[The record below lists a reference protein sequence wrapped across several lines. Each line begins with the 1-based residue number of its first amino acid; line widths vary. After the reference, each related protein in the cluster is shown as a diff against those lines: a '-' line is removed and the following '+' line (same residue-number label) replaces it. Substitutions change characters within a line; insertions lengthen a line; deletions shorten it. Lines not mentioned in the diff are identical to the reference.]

1 MSKSRLILFAV
12 CPALPVLSALLAG
25 LLGLPA
31 PWAAAGATL
40 LTMVVM
46 YPLMVINGRNL
57 ALDYSQR
64 ILNVIPYPV
73 SIKGADSRLRV
84 VNDAMA
90 EYKRMSREALL
101 GTEGHL
107 DNENSELRRQR
118 LEEDRMVLAGLPIWK
133 EEHVADH
140 AATGKELFQVIVKGR
155 STGLY
160 GEPVIVTAQFDTT
173 ELNLVRREIEE
184 TLKREK
190 SLHAGFT
197 AYTQRLINAIP
208 QPVYVKDAQSRY
220 VIVNEAFCK
229 LRMLSAE
236 QLIGRA
242 PNDLTQDDAKAA
254 LVIAEDREV
263 LDNDIV
269 ISKEEHGLHPVTQ
282 EERYRWVG
290 KRRCV
295 DHTGQPVLVGATVDL
310 TEWRRAEQATAA
322 ALEREIA
329 LRERV
334 AAFTQRLIDVI
345 PQPVYVKHADSRYM
359 LVNRAMLDD
368 MHREPD
374 DLLGKNP
381 VDLGANPDYA
391 SLVMKED
398 QRIAAG
404 EVIYKEEHMSHP
416 YSGKEV
422 FRIISKRSCIDPEG
436 RAVIVGTNFDIT
448 PLRQAERAAAA
459 ASEAKSVFL
468 ATMSHEI
475 RTPLGGVIG
484 MLRLALRQPIED
496 AVREQLNIGLRNAE
510 ALLVILNDVLDFS
523 KIEAGELR
531 LETIDFDLVETAQ
544 DVMQSFALN
553 ARERGVALALDLPAS
568 VGHFFRGDPTRLRQ
582 ILVNLI
588 GNALKFTRQGTV
600 TVRFAAAQ
608 PGFACE
614 VIDTGIGIPAEALPR
629 MFQRFQQ
636 ADSSTTRKYGGT
648 GLGLA
653 ICKQLV
659 EAMGGTISVHSSI
672 GIGTTF
678 RFVLPLPAGEARNT
692 SGKTEALPIQMR
704 CLNLLCAEDNAT
716 NQIIIRSL
724 LEDLGHRVHF
734 ADNGLQALQ
743 QLAEQ
748 DFDAVMM
755 DGRMPELDGLQTTRA
770 IRAGSHGTLRIR
782 NPRIP
787 VIALTANVSDEDMAA
802 FRAAGANH
810 FLAKPVDDRQL
821 TELMARLSASEE
833 PAASPAIDS
842 AAPAA
847 RPDMAQRLRSMLIR
861 SLPGRIVAIDDALTC
876 NDMTGLMH
884 LFHGLKG
891 NVSFGGDDTLAPRAA
906 ALEAAVMAN
915 DRDTV
920 LREWPNLRAGLEA
933 LISRG

>member
-1 MSKSRLILFAV
+1 MNKSRILVLIACLAL
-12 CPALPVLSALLAG
+12 PALSAILVTLLA
-25 LLGLPA
+25 LPA
-31 PWAAAGATL
+31 PWAAAASAL
-40 LTMVVM
+40 LAVLVM
-46 YPLMVINGRNL
+46 HPAMLAIGRDM
-57 ALDYSQR
+57 AQEFCQR
-64 ILNVIPYPV
+64 ILDVIPYPV
-73 SIKGADSRLRV
+73 SIKGADSRLLV
-84 VNDAMA
+84 VNDAML

-107 DNENSELRRQR
+107 DNEDAEIRQLRLQ
-118 LEEDRMVLAGLPIWK
+118 EDGMVLAGLPIWK

-160 GEPVIVTAQFDTT
+160 GEPLIVSAQFDTT
-173 ELNLVRREIEE
+173 ELNLARRGIEE

-190 SLHAGFT
+190 SMHAGFT
-197 AYTQRLINAIP
+197 DYTQRLINAIP

-229 LRMLSAE
+229 MRMLSAE
-236 QLIGRA
+236 QLIGKS
-242 PNDLTQDDAKAA
+242 PPDLTKDSAKAA
-254 LVIAEDREV
+254 FVIAEDRDV
-263 LDNDIV
+263 LDNDTV
-269 ISKEEHGLHPVTQ
+269 ISKEEQGPHPVTR
-282 EERYRWVG
+282 EEMYRWVG
-290 KRRCV
+290 KRRCM
-295 DHTGQPVLVGATVDL
+295 DHTGQPVIVGATVDL

-359 LVNRAMLDD
+359 LVNRALLDD
-368 MHREPD
+368 MHRQPD

-381 VDLGANPDYA
+381 VDLGANVDYA

-398 QRIAAG
+398 QRIADG

-416 YSGKEV
+416 YSGQEV

-484 MLRLALRQPIED
+484 MLRLALRRPIED

-544 DVMQSFALN
+544 DVMHSFALN
-553 ARERGVALALDLPAS
+553 ARERGIALALDIPDSL
-568 VGHFFRGDPTRLRQ
+568 GHFFRGDPTRLRQ
-582 ILVNLI
+582 ILVNLV

-600 TVRFAAAQ
+600 TVRMEPAQ
-608 PGFACE
+608 PGFVCE
-614 VIDTGIGIPAEALPR
+614 VIDTGIGIPADALPR

-659 EAMGGTISVHSSI
+659 EAMDGTISVHSSV

-678 RFVLPLPAGEARNT
+678 RFVLPLPAGEACNAT
-692 SGKTEALPIQMR
+692 GKTESLPIQMR
-704 CLNLLCAEDNAT
+704 SLNLLCAEDNAT

-724 LEDLGHRVHF
+724 LEELGHRVHF

-743 QLAEQ
+743 MLAEH

-755 DGRMPELDGLQTTRA
+755 DGRMPELDGLDATRA
-770 IRAGSHGTLRIR
+770 IRAGTYSELRIR

-821 TELMARLSASEE
+821 TELMARLSAGEE
-833 PAASPAIDS
+833 AATPATPDNTPPA
-842 AAPAA
+842 PK
-847 RPDMAQRLRSMLIR
+847 PDMAQRLRSMLIR
-861 SLPGRIVAIDDALTC
+861 SLPGRIVAIDEALASD
-876 NDMTGLMH
+876 DMTGLMH

-891 NVSFGGDDTLAPRAA
+891 NVSFGGDETLAPRSA

-915 DRDTV
+915 DRDIV
-920 LREWPNLRAGLEA
+920 QREWPTLRAALEA
-933 LISRG
+933 LISGG